1 MVRNPAIRIGY
12 SIALFAGVFFM
23 PWWLAFVCV
32 IIGIVLFPWYLEA
45 VFIGLYFD
53 VFFGYPAL
61 DWYRNIIH
69 TAVLTLLLVVFQ
81 YIKPRINYAK
91 F

>member
-1 MVRNPAIRIGY
+1 MIGNPVIRILY
-12 SIALFAGVFFM
+12 TVFLVILVFFT
-23 PWWLAFVCV
+23 PWWLVLVFV
-32 IIGIVLFPWYLEA
+32 IIGAVIFPWYLES

-61 DWYRNIIH
+61 DWYRNILH
-69 TAVLTLLLVVFQ
+69 TIIFTVPVLVIQ
-81 YIKPRINYAK
+81 YIKPRINYGK